1 MMIKYP
7 ELEKIIKALPP
18 PAQKELADFIGY
30 LRYKHRLDPSGQ
42 VVKLGGLWADI
53 DFDVTDEQIRAL
65 RQQVT
70 RQLVNKM

>member
-1 MMIKYP
+1 MIKYP
-7 ELEKIIKALPP
+7 ELEKTIDALPP

-30 LRYKHRLDPSGQ
+30 LQYKHRLDPSGE

-53 DFDVTDEQIRAL
+53 DLEVTDEDVRAL

-70 RQLVNKM
+70 RQLADKV

>member
-1 MMIKYP
+1 MIKYT
-7 ELEKIIKALPP
+7 ELEKTIEAFPP
-18 PAQKELADFIGY
+18 PAQKELDDFIGY

-53 DFDVTDEQIRAL
+53 DFDVTDEDIRTL

-70 RQLVNKM
+70 RQLASKV